1 MADIVI
7 NLKKTKA
14 RSIFVL
20 QTSFDVWMY
29 KFEQPDYIELVEE
42 GKKSA
47 YSKNFDEYI
56 DIQRERNRLAEERK
70 KTNQLLQ
77 EEELQIESL
86 KKRLESLVKPEERQ
100 LNCDAASK
108 LT

>member
-77 EEELQIESL
+77 DKMKESGNGNL
-86 KKRLESLVKPEERQ
+86 A
-100 LNCDAASK
+100 LNMLFKGSEMQDLIK
-108 LT
+108 IK